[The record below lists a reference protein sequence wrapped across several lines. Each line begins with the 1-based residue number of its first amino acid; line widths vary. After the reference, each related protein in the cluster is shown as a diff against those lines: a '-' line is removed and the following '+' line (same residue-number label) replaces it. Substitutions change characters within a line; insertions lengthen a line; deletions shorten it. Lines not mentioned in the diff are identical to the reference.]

1 MKKLVQRYLLNN
13 FGLKLISLAGAVAL
27 WMLMGAEPELETS
40 VNVPI
45 EFHNAP
51 QDLEMVADQAWNVH
65 LLVRGPSSRVRNL
78 NRSDIAVVLDLLPVR
93 QPGARTFTL
102 DSSQILLPHDVRL
115 VRAIPSQVRLVF
127 ERRLTRE
134 VRVLP
139 RFTGVYPEG
148 YEIASY
154 TVEPPTI
161 RVVGPESRVNLVDYV
176 TTDPI
181 DVSKLIGSASYPRN
195 AYLDDPHLR
204 FENLKT
210 VRVHVEMRKK

>member
-1 MKKLVQRYLLNN
+1 MKRLLQHYILNN
-13 FGLKLISLAGAVAL
+13 LGLKLISLAGAVAL
-27 WMLMGAEPELETS
+27 WALMGAEPELETS

-51 QDLEMVADQAWNVH
+51 QDLEMVTDQAWNVH
-65 LLVRGPSSRVRNL
+65 LLVRGPSTRVRNL
-78 NRSDIAVVLDLLPVR
+78 NRSDIAVVLDLVPVR
-93 QPGARTFTL
+93 QPGAQTFTL
-102 DSSQILLPHDVRL
+102 DSSQIVLPHDVRL

-127 ERRLTRE
+127 EKRQTRE
-134 VRVLP
+134 LRVLP
-139 RFTGVYPEG
+139 RFTGVYPDG

-154 TVEPPTI
+154 AVDPPMI
-161 RVVGPESRVNLVDYV
+161 RVVGPESRLNLLDYV

-181 DVSKLIGSASYPRN
+181 DVSRLIGSASYPRN

-210 VRVHVEMRKK
+210 VRVNVEMKKK